1 MPWSSDAVPPG
12 VPSNDTIMGPVLM
25 AAMAAPGPVP
35 EADGRMPIYRCGHG
49 AWGQSFSISDPEG
62 MPGLR
67 PHSSPRLPALPH
79 ASQWLLGLLPVSCP
93 CRDVGHCDKRDSS
106 EH

>member
-1 MPWSSDAVPPG
+1 MPWSSDAVPPE

-49 AWGQSFSISDPEG
+49 AWGQSFSGSNPEG
-62 MPGLR
+62 ML
-67 PHSSPRLPALPH
+67 
-79 ASQWLLGLLPVSCP
+79 SQGHTAPPDSQLSLMPLSGSWAYCLCPVL
-93 CRDVGHCDKRDSS
+93 VGT
-106 EH
+106 